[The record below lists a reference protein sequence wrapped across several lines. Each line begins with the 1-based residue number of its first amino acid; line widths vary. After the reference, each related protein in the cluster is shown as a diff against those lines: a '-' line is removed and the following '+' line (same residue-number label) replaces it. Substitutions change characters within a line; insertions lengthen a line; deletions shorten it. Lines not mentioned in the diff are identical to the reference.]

1 MDTENSFSSPEHITV
16 LLHEAV
22 NGLALKENGIYIDGT
37 FGRGGHSR
45 LILSKLSPNGRL
57 IGVDRDPRAIAE
69 AQKIQDS
76 RFQIEHNS
84 FSHIPGICENKY
96 RLRI

>member
-45 LILSKLSPNGRL
+45 LILS
-57 IGVDRDPRAIAE
+57 D
-69 AQKIQDS
+69 
-76 RFQIEHNS
+76 
-84 FSHIPGICENKY
+84 
-96 RLRI
+96 

>member
-1 MDTENSFSSPEHITV
+1 MNSENSFSSSEHITV

-45 LILSKLSPNGRL
+45 FILSQLSSNGRL
-57 IGVDRDPRAIAE
+57 IAVDRDPRAIAE
-69 AQKIQDS
+69 AHKS
-76 RFQIEHNS
+76 KTCVF
-84 FSHIPGICENKY
+84 
-96 RLRI
+96 RLNITAFRIFLKFVTN

>member
-1 MDTENSFSSPEHITV
+1 MDTENSFSLPEHVTV

-45 LILSKLSPNGRL
+45 LILSKRISSVPNPLFVINL
-57 IGVDRDPRAIAE
+57 IGE
-69 AQKIQDS
+69 
-76 RFQIEHNS
+76 
-84 FSHIPGICENKY
+84 G
-96 RLRI
+96 

>member
-1 MDTENSFSSPEHITV
+1 MDTENSFSLSEHVTV

-45 LILSKLSPNGRL
+45 LILSKLSSNGRL
-57 IGVDRDPRAIAE
+57 IGIDRDPRAIAE
-69 AQKIQDS
+69 AQKIQDP

-84 FSHIPGICENKY
+84 FSWPN
-96 RLRI
+96 

>member
-1 MDTENSFSSPEHITV
+1 MNSENSFSSSEHITV

-45 LILSKLSPNGRL
+45 FILSHLSNGRL
-57 IGVDRDPRAIAE
+57 IAVDRDPRAIAE
-69 AQKIQDS
+69 AHKIQD
-76 RFQIEHNS
+76 
-84 FSHIPGICENKY
+84 
-96 RLRI
+96 